1 MPWKFY
7 KHAVKCK
14 FKKKF
19 ILELVG
25 FSKMFWIFFQNDH
38 LLFWVSILWW
48 LFIYDMFKVSIN
60 SEFEVFHI
68 FLDLSEGKKFI
79 LRKQI
84 KIGHN
89 VCLEFEVN
97 YTSLQA
103 IWAFD

>member
-1 MPWKFY
+1 
-7 KHAVKCK
+7 
-14 FKKKF
+14 
-19 ILELVG
+19 
-25 FSKMFWIFFQNDH
+25 
-38 LLFWVSILWW
+38 
-48 LFIYDMFKVSIN
+48 MFKVSIN